1 MPNDTWYVYILR
13 CSDNTLYTGVAKDL
27 TKRIDQH
34 NNSSGGAKY
43 TRARRPVELV
53 YHECAKN
60 RSIAQQR
67 EYRIKQLTAAQK
79 QQLIAQGTPVT

>member
-1 MPNDTWYVYILR
+1 MSNDHWYVYILR

-27 TKRIDQH
+27 AKRIHQH
-34 NNSSGGAKY
+34 NHGNEGAKY

-53 YHECAKN
+53 YQELMEN

-67 EYRIKQLTAAQK
+67 EHRIKRLTAAQK
-79 QQLIAQGTPVT
+79 RQLIAGDSSVT